1 MMLVV
6 VAVHSHVRLDDYVPS
21 LRRVLHWPRTAVVA
35 IPCCVDQSMEVAEA
49 GEQSEGGRL
58 DDEAVRAGW
67 GKKQRASTNKKR
79 KRLVVPSKEYHDYGV
94 FSIQRIV
101 RVFDLPEG
109 AGTGLGGD
117 RSRPGR
123 STKGDST
130 AREGTSKQGQPQPS
144 VESVGGIGQ
153 DTSRGQQLQR
163 HGQQQQQ
170 QQQSAIEVGD
180 EPRVEHVPKVGMRK
194 DVMHQVVQALHP
206 LVLQYVAQEHA
217 AVTLNATEPTNDEST
232 NRGRRQ
238 WA

>member
-1 MMLVV
+1 MRNDVANADERMMLVV

-58 DDEAVRAGW
+58 DDEAVGAGW

-79 KRLVVPSKEYHDYGV
+79 KRLVVPSKEFHDYGV

-153 DTSRGQQLQR
+153 DTSRGQRLQR
-163 HGQQQQQ
+163 HGQQQ

-180 EPRVEHVPKVGMRK
+180 RDLSEGDSPPKRNKNNANVASSLVPSSSSDSV
-194 DVMHQVVQALHP
+194 
-206 LVLQYVAQEHA
+206 
-217 AVTLNATEPTNDEST
+217 
-232 NRGRRQ
+232 GRRLGQ
-238 WA
+238 IARLLEESGDV